1 MTTEATATDKALAA
15 QGATADN
22 LDPGATGTTGAP
34 KPPPAPSNEPAPA
47 PKKDKPEG
55 LDEEHGSTGKTEPT
69 AEEKAAAEAAAK
81 KAADDKAAADKEA
94 AGPLK
99 DFVDFSD
106 SPGAQAAV
114 NLLKE
119 AGVGPNAANEYF
131 AKALQT
137 GDLNDIDVA
146 GLEAKLGKDKAALV
160 LIGVKDHYGKLAAKA
175 AETVKVT
182 HDIFGGEKNWETVR
196 TWAQTAEKAD
206 AKLKAQIDDI
216 RGLLDEGGHKAA
228 AGARELLRLYNA
240 APDKKG
246 LGTAKLVQGDNTGTV
261 IGTALNRTDYL
272 TELKAAHARN
282 AKPAE
287 IAAIDARRKAGRK
300 AGI

>member
-15 QGATADN
+15 HGATADN
-22 LDPGATGTTGAP
+22 LDPGSKGTSGVP
-34 KPPPAPSNEPAPA
+34 QPPPAPSNEPP
-47 PKKDKPEG
+47 PEKKEKPEG

-99 DFVDFSD
+99 EFVDFSD

-131 AKALQT
+131 AKALKT

-160 LIGVKDHYGKLAAKA
+160 LIGVKDHYGRLAAKA
-175 AETVKVT
+175 QATVTQT
-182 HDIFGGEKNWETVR
+182 HEIFGGEANWNTVK

-206 AKLKAQIDDI
+206 AALKAQIDDI

-246 LGTAKLVQGDNTGTV
+246 LGTTKLVQGDGTGNV
-261 IGTALNRTDYL
+261 IGKPLSRADYV
-272 TELKAAHARN
+272 TELKAAHARG